1 LLDRELQSAQ
11 AETETD
17 GDRLA
22 ALQTQLARAALALGN
37 ADKALECL
45 ENAHRLRPELLP
57 MLRTFADFRYGRG
70 EWKEA
75 IALYESLIALH
86 RAALPSAE
94 LPDIFLRVGR
104 GKSATG
110 DPEGAIVALRE
121 SAALESAAAA
131 GNSRAA
137 REALAPL
144 LAAKEDWAGWIAER
158 EALAAVVTEAE
169 RSPVWEEIGDA
180 LAARL
185 GDRARAE
192 AAYRKAF
199 DAEPERRPPIEKL
212 LAIYKEESRFEQAV
226 EMLAALAR
234 LEPSPP
240 LRAKLRREAA
250 RLLLDKVNRPLEAVE
265 MLERTLDDAPEMI
278 DDFDELSRLRE
289 DAMDWAGLV
298 ASHRAMLERLPP
310 NAPSALRLRL
320 WTRIGSVAM
329 RHLRDR
335 KLAMTA
341 YEEALALDPGDHAKQ
356 ETLAHVYQLVGPDA
370 RERAIA
376 AHQKLIA
383 HDPHRTDSYLAL
395 AKLYGETGETDKRW
409 CVAATLWYLKKNTP
423 ALDELFQRHRP
434 PRARAALRPFTD
446 ETWRRVR
453 HPDEDT
459 RIGDTFA
466 IASPYLAVSAAYD
479 PAQVGLKKREQVDLR
494 QDGSL
499 WARTLV
505 ELAGTL
511 ALPLPDVY
519 TMDGEAGQT
528 TLVNVRHRNGP
539 RPTLLL
545 GPPTMRRNSFDLVFD
560 LAPHFS
566 FLRPER
572 FPKVALR
579 TPPIL
584 HGVLGVLRAL
594 GTPNGGPPLD
604 GEAGQLK
611 AHLARSMPPAAL
623 ARLAEA
629 SRGLGADGE
638 PIDIER
644 WIAAADLSA
653 ARLALALTGELAAA
667 FRVISSEP
675 IPLST
680 IPAHRRMADL
690 VAFSISDDYFAVRRQ
705 LGLA

>member
-1 LLDRELQSAQ
+1 
-11 AETETD
+11 
-17 GDRLA
+17 
-22 ALQTQLARAALALGN
+22 
-37 ADKALECL
+37 
-45 ENAHRLRPELLP
+45 
-57 MLRTFADFRYGRG
+57 
-70 EWKEA
+70 
-75 IALYESLIALH
+75 
-86 RAALPSAE
+86 
-94 LPDIFLRVGR
+94 
-104 GKSATG
+104 
-110 DPEGAIVALRE
+110 
-121 SAALESAAAA
+121 
-131 GNSRAA
+131 
-137 REALAPL
+137 
-144 LAAKEDWAGWIAER
+144 
-158 EALAAVVTEAE
+158 
-169 RSPVWEEIGDA
+169 
-180 LAARL
+180 
-185 GDRARAE
+185 
-192 AAYRKAF
+192 
-199 DAEPERRPPIEKL
+199 
-212 LAIYKEESRFEQAV
+212 
-226 EMLAALAR
+226 
-234 LEPSPP
+234 
-240 LRAKLRREAA
+240 
-250 RLLLDKVNRPLEAVE
+250 
-265 MLERTLDDAPEMI
+265 
-278 DDFDELSRLRE
+278 
-289 DAMDWAGLV
+289 
-298 ASHRAMLERLPP
+298 
-310 NAPSALRLRL
+310 
-320 WTRIGSVAM
+320 
-329 RHLRDR
+329 
-335 KLAMTA
+335 
-341 YEEALALDPGDHAKQ
+341 
-356 ETLAHVYQLVGPDA
+356 VGPDA

-383 HDPHRTDSYLAL
+383 QDPHRTDSYLAL

-434 PRARAALRPFTD
+434 PRARAALHPFTD

-453 HPDEDT
+453 HPDEDV
-459 RIGDTFA
+459 RIDDMFA
-466 IASPYLAVSAAYD
+466 VASPFLAVSAAYD
-479 PAQVGLKKREQVDLR
+479 PAHVGLKKRGQVDLQ

-528 TLVNVRHRNGP
+528 TLVNVRHRTGP

-594 GTPNGGPPLD
+594 GTPNGGPPLE

-611 AHLARSMPPAAL
+611 AHLARTMPAPAL
-623 ARLAEA
+623 AKLAEV

-638 PIDIER
+638 AIDIER

-690 VAFSISDDYFAVRRQ
+690 VAFSVSDDYFAVRRQ
-705 LGLA
+705 LGLAIA